1 MLQGAHVIP
10 ETADYIVVTK
20 AQKDAMV
27 LYEYG
32 IPAIAPCSENL
43 FLTQKQYEKLKRRFK
58 RIYCLYDMDTAGIA
72 AEKRIKKQ
80 FPDVKMLLLP

>member
-1 MLQGAHVIP
+1 MLPKTG
-10 ETADYIVVTK
+10 EYLVVTK
-20 AQKDAMV
+20 ALKDVAV

-43 FLTQKQYEKLKRRFK
+43 FITESQYNRLKCRFK
-58 RIYCLYDMDTAGIA
+58 KIFCLYDMDIPGVQ

-80 FPDVKMLLLP
+80 FPDVQMLLLP

>member
-1 MLQGAHVIP
+1 MLPKNG
-10 ETADYIVVTK
+10 DYLVVTK
-20 AQKDAMV
+20 SLKDVCV

-43 FLTQKQYEKLKRRFK
+43 FITESQYNRLKDRFNK
-58 RIYCLYDMDTAGIA
+58 IFCLYDMDIPGVQ

-80 FPDVKMLLLP
+80 FPDVQMLLLP